1 MKKHVTKKVLT
12 ACVCS
17 TCGEK
22 ASAQLGTQHFFCKGI
37 KVAAGKRM
45 PSNLQF
51 PNRKGT
57 WIIPAEEPAPEVKV
71 A

>member
-1 MKKHVTKKVLT
+1 MKKVPTKKVLT

-22 ASAQLGTQHFFCKGI
+22 ASAQLGTTHFFCKGI

-45 PSNLQF
+45 PSNLKF
-51 PNRKGT
+51 PNKGT
-57 WIIPAEEPAPEVKV
+57 WIIPAEESAPEVKV